1 MFQYGV
7 LRHQHLTLGTS
18 ACNQASTAAQSSA
31 GAHEPVALQVTNH
44 MNREAIHQMTGL
56 PDRAVVFVRFE
67 GEARNKQCLPYF
79 IAADERSKAVGELQ
93 HAACFKQEYPTRNG
107 QIGVKFRWG

>member
-1 MFQYGV
+1 MPTNKPLQ
-7 LRHQHLTLGTS
+7 LPR
-18 ACNQASTAAQSSA
+18 AALKPKK
-31 GAHEPVALQVTNH
+31 PVALQVTNH

-79 IAADERSKAVGELQ
+79 IAVDERSKAVGELQ
-93 HAACFKQEYPTRNG
+93 HAACSRHEYPTSIG
-107 QIGVKFRWG
+107 QILVSIFCWQQCP

>member
-1 MFQYGV
+1 M
-7 LRHQHLTLGTS
+7 
-18 ACNQASTAAQSSA
+18 
-31 GAHEPVALQVTNH
+31 TNH

-79 IAADERSKAVGELQ
+79 IAVDERSKAVGELQ
-93 HAACFKQEYPTRNG
+93 HAAFSKYECPTGIG
-107 QIGVKFRWG
+107 QTSVNILLGVVAVANLT

>member
-1 MFQYGV
+1 
-7 LRHQHLTLGTS
+7 
-18 ACNQASTAAQSSA
+18 
-31 GAHEPVALQVTNH
+31 

-79 IAADERSKAVGELQ
+79 IAVDERSKAVGELQ
-93 HAACFKQEYPTRNG
+93 RAACNKHWMDWYQQVF
-107 QIGVKFRWG
+107 GVSAYRKLGCLAG

>member
-1 MFQYGV
+1 
-7 LRHQHLTLGTS
+7 
-18 ACNQASTAAQSSA
+18 
-31 GAHEPVALQVTNH
+31 

-79 IAADERSKAVGELQ
+79 IAVDEHSKAVGEFSMP
-93 HAACFKQEYPTRNG
+93 HVASITAAMEPHSIYHYCCLGTLTGLRLPPCSPVHTGDALPGGLHHRLS
-107 QIGVKFRWG
+107 V